1 MTLTGVKAGQV
12 TGGTITLMVTY
23 DGTTY
28 SIPGISLCNSTSAI
42 ACSSLASGPNPI
54 SFEFTV
60 PKIPTGTYGVQL
72 VANLVGVAKQGCLK
86 FDVTVQDPS
95 DTSPVFTSWL
105 EATLAGVAQFPVGNN
120 ISLSSNYTSRRIGD
134 PIQVGPL
141 GNMPANI
148 AKNNQWGSFI
158 NVVGSEDII
167 DPGFN
172 PAGYVWGLN
181 GNMTVMRILS
191 TQQIHTQTY
200 EGTFYLGYV
209 NNMDQ
214 RTLDTDILEGEFIL
228 TWTFD
233 YGSDGTV
240 TSSLA
245 GDIYF
250 DRQAV
255 LPTGWRAPISIGR
268 LVRLSLYT
276 NSQGNLIVNGTKKY
290 CLTTELCDFEQ
301 TGVAPP
307 SEGLTDK
314 DIGIMV
320 ALLVGIPLIAALI
333 GATVLYLRHKRRTE
347 QEEGIFSSARK
358 PEYGN
363 ALVIDDII
371 QESREHGGSGLIP
384 PLERRPGD
392 SDSDYSDEDDNHTRP
407 LSPRSGRSS
416 NRGSRISSS
425 SRRRSRSP
433 SPSDSDLRRSPA
445 AGRRSRSFDDSDSDG
460 GSSEDRD

>member
-1 MTLTGVKAGQV
+1 
-12 TGGTITLMVTY
+12 
-23 DGTTY
+23 
-28 SIPGISLCNSTSAI
+28 
-42 ACSSLASGPNPI
+42 
-54 SFEFTV
+54 V

-86 FDVTVQDPS
+86 FDITVQDPAN
-95 DTSPVFTSWL
+95 TSPVFTSWI
-105 EATLAGVAQFPVGNN
+105 EATLAGVAQFPVGN
-120 ISLSSNYTSRRIGD
+120 ISSNYTSRRIGD
-134 PIQVGPL
+134 QIQVGPI
-141 GNMPANI
+141 GPAPI
-148 AKNNQWGSFI
+148 SLSKNNQWGSFI
-158 NVVGSEDII
+158 AVVGSEDII
-167 DPGFN
+167 DPDFN
-172 PAGYVWGLN
+172 PAGYVWGLQ

-191 TQQIHTQTY
+191 THQISSQTY

-209 NNMDQ
+209 NSMDQ
-214 RTLDTDILEGEFIL
+214 RTLDTDIMEGEFIL
-228 TWTFD
+228 TWTFT

-301 TGVAPP
+301 SGVAPP
-307 SEGLTDK
+307 SDGLTDR

-333 GATVLYLRHKRRTE
+333 GATVLYLRHKRRIE

-371 QESREHGGSGLIP
+371 QESREHGGSSLIP

-392 SDSDYSDEDDNHTRP
+392 SDSDYSDEDENDNTRTP

-425 SRRRSRSP
+425 SRRRSRSRSL
-433 SPSDSDLRRSPA
+433 SPSDGDARRSPA
-445 AGRRSRSFDDSDSDG
+445 AARRSRSFNDSDSDD
-460 GSSEDRD
+460 SSAD

>member
-1 MTLTGVKAGQV
+1 
-12 TGGTITLMVTY
+12 
-23 DGTTY
+23 
-28 SIPGISLCNSTSAI
+28 
-42 ACSSLASGPNPI
+42 
-54 SFEFTV
+54 
-60 PKIPTGTYGVQL
+60 
-72 VANLVGVAKQGCLK
+72 
-86 FDVTVQDPS
+86 
-95 DTSPVFTSWL
+95 
-105 EATLAGVAQFPVGNN
+105 
-120 ISLSSNYTSRRIGD
+120 
-134 PIQVGPL
+134 
-141 GNMPANI
+141 
-148 AKNNQWGSFI
+148 
-158 NVVGSEDII
+158 VGSEDII
-167 DPGFN
+167 DPDFN
-172 PAGYVWGLN
+172 PAGYVWGLQ

-191 TQQIHTQTY
+191 THQISSQTY

-209 NNMDQ
+209 NSMDQ

-228 TWTFD
+228 TWTFT

-301 TGVAPP
+301 SGVAPP
-307 SEGLTDK
+307 SDGLTDR

-333 GATVLYLRHKRRTE
+333 GATVLYLRHKRRIE

-371 QESREHGGSGLIP
+371 QESREHGGSSLIP

-392 SDSDYSDEDDNHTRP
+392 SDSDYSDEDENDNTRTP

-425 SRRRSRSP
+425 SRRRSRSRSL
-433 SPSDSDLRRSPA
+433 SPSDGDARRSPA
-445 AGRRSRSFDDSDSDG
+445 AARRSRSFNDSDSDD
-460 GSSEDRD
+460 SSAD